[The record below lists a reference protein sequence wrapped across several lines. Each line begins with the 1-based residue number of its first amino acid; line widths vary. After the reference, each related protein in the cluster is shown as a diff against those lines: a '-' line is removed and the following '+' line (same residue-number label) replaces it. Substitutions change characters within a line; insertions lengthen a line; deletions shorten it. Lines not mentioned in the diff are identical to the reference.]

1 MADRWKRDPR
11 SVADAVPLDAYIVA
25 LVQAESEGEEGAAAA
40 AAVAT
45 AIARQR
51 EHTLLVSGI
60 HNESFLDEL
69 LGGSDGEGL
78 PGALCGRAR
87 LTDVAVQLADRPF
100 VYLPAG
106 RDPSELSALLVEDS
120 FISFAERVRQRGGTL
135 LLLLPEGRLS
145 EPVIRELLDGYV
157 ALGETVASDAY
168 ELTMFGR
175 LRLAGAAGPG
185 AAAVDQVVAENV
197 SDSADVAPAA
207 GDADLAPQ
215 LPEPAGS
222 FALVEKESDPPAG
235 MEPGSDAS
243 DAGVDPTSASWRRH
257 RTPGG
262 FPTRRV
268 AAGAAAV
275 AVLAVGW
282 WWLAGAVGSPAGGEG
297 DSTMSSPASSS
308 PAGEVAVEHAT
319 PIIPPA
325 DAAAAAEEAPE
336 LPYSV
341 LVASYAAR
349 SDAEDRLAQ
358 LRQSEGGPYFV
369 VPTVVRG
376 ALYHRVFAGAR
387 PDVESARAMMT
398 ELVESGRKDDA
409 SAWHLRPARLAY
421 LLGVFGRP
429 SEADARLEEAV
440 GAGLPAYVL
449 AAPVDEGLGVDSV
462 FQVYVGA
469 YESPVAAR
477 AMISLLESAGED
489 PALVTRRGRRP

>member
-1 MADRWKRDPR
+1 MIADRSKRDPR
-11 SVADAVPLDAYIVA
+11 SVADAVPADAYIVA
-25 LVQAESEGEEGAAAA
+25 LVRAESEGEEGAAAA

-60 HNESFLDEL
+60 HDESFLDEL
-69 LGGSDGEGL
+69 LGGADGEGL

-87 LTDVAVQLADRPF
+87 LTDVAVQPADRPF

-120 FISFAERVRQRGGTL
+120 FTSFAERVRQRGGTL

-145 EPVIRELLDGYV
+145 EPEIRQLLDGYV
-157 ALGETVASDAY
+157 ALGETVTSDAY
-168 ELTMFGR
+168 ELPMYGR
-175 LRLAGAAGPG
+175 LPFAGTVGPG
-185 AAAVDQVVAENV
+185 GAVVDEVVAEDGPDPAEA
-197 SDSADVAPAA
+197 DSAA
-207 GDADLAPQ
+207 GEAGLATK
-215 LPEPAGS
+215 LPEPVES
-222 FALVEKESDPPAG
+222 FALEEGEPAPPAD
-235 MEPGSDAS
+235 MESGGDAV
-243 DAGVDPTSASWRRH
+243 VDPTSQSWRRH
-257 RTPGG
+257 RAPSG

-268 AAGAAAV
+268 AAGVAGV
-275 AVLAVGW
+275 AVLTVGW
-282 WWLAGAVGSPAGGEG
+282 WWLAGAARSPSGGEA
-297 DSTMSSPASSS
+297 DPTMSSPTSSA
-308 PAGEVAVEHAT
+308 PAGGVGVETAT
-319 PIIPPA
+319 VIIPPA
-325 DAAAAAEEAPE
+325 DAAAAAEQALE

-341 LVASYAAR
+341 LIASYAAR
-349 SDAEDRLAQ
+349 SDAEDRLGR

-387 PDVESARAMMT
+387 PDVESARALMT

-421 LLGVFGRP
+421 LLGVFGSP

-440 GAGLPAYVL
+440 VAGLPAYVL
-449 AAPVDEGLGVDSV
+449 SAAVEEGLGVDSV
-462 FQVYVGA
+462 FQVYAGA

-477 AMISLLESAGED
+477 AMISMLETAGED
-489 PALVTRRGRRP
+489 PPLVSRRGRRP